1 MKRLFDIAISLVAL
15 ILLSP
20 IFLAVAFLVRLKLGS
35 PVVFRQARP
44 GLHGR
49 PFTLLKFRTMRY
61 ALDKA
66 GRPLPDSERLTA
78 FGRRLRST
86 SLDELP
92 ELWNVLKGD
101 MSLVG
106 PRPLLVQYLERY
118 DADQARR
125 HDVRPGLTGWAQ
137 VKGRNALNWPEKL
150 TLDTW
155 YVDNRSMMLDLKI
168 MAMTLRQL
176 FVREGISHEGSE
188 TMPEFMGTRE
198 SRSTLGKPSQGAK

>member
-1 MKRLFDIAISLVAL
+1 MKRLFDIAVSLVAMM
-15 ILLSP
+15 LLSP
-20 IFLAVAFLVRLKLGS
+20 IFLVVALLVWMKLGS
-35 PVVFRQARP
+35 PVVFKQLRP

-49 PFTLLKFRTMRY
+49 PFTLLKFRTMRD

-78 FGRRLRST
+78 FGRQLRAT

-106 PRPLLVQYLERY
+106 PRPLLMQYLERY
-118 DADQARR
+118 NADQARR
-125 HDVRPGLTGWAQ
+125 HNVRPGLTGWAQ

-150 TLDTW
+150 MLDTW

-188 TMPEFMGTRE
+188 TMPEFMGTPD

>member
-20 IFLAVAFLVRLKLGS
+20 VFLVVALLVRMKLGS

-49 PFTLLKFRTMRY
+49 PFTLLKFRTMRD

-78 FGRRLRST
+78 FGRRLRAT

-106 PRPLLVQYLERY
+106 PRPLLMQYLERY

-176 FVREGISHEGSE
+176 FVREGIAHEGSD
-188 TMPEFMGTRE
+188 TMPEFMGDPD
-198 SRSTLGKPSQGAK
+198 SRSDLSQPSQGAK